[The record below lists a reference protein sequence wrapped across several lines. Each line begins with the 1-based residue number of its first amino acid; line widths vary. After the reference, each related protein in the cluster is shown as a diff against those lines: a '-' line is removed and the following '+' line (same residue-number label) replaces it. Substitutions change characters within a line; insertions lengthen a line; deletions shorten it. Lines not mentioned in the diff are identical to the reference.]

1 MKNQTVSRK
10 PHNERREEIIE
21 AAISLVGQGGIQMLT
36 TKNLAKKVSLSEPA
50 LYRHFSDKIDILR
63 QLLEYLS
70 ERILSRISKIADA
83 PDPPGQ
89 KLDNLIR
96 RQFHAFSMRPEIIT
110 VLLSE
115 GLYQNNRE
123 LSDLIYS
130 IMRKSAD
137 VYTKVILE
145 GQKGGVFRDDLPAER
160 LAFMVMGNMRFCA
173 IQWHL
178 AGNSYDIVARGEEV
192 LETIRTLIK

>member
-1 MKNQTVSRK
+1 
-10 PHNERREEIIE
+10 
-21 AAISLVGQGGIQMLT
+21 MLT
-36 TKNLAKKVSLSEPA
+36 TKNLAHKVNLSEPA

-70 ERILSRISKIADA
+70 ERIISRISKIAEA
-83 PDPPGQ
+83 SDPPGQ

-96 RQFHAFSMRPEIIT
+96 RQFLAFSQRPEIIT

-115 GLYQNNRE
+115 GFYQNNRE
-123 LSDLIYS
+123 LSDLVYS
-130 IMRKSAD
+130 IMQKSA
-137 VYTKVILE
+137 VIYTAVIRD
-145 GQKGGVFRDDLPAER
+145 GQKTGEFRDDLPAER

-178 AGNSYDIVARGEEV
+178 SGNSYDIVARGEDV
-192 LETIRTLIK
+192 LSTIRALMK